1 MTSFTPTWQAASATF
16 GANAGHVNQFLT
28 THSSTF
34 SYTGNA
40 IKSQHGTGIAV
51 YSDTLTQMLSTS
63 FITTSTQVAVGS
75 VNVQLSTIGG
85 SPTLPLINPI
95 TFSIYADLGGLPTG
109 SALVSN
115 TVSNN
120 YVYSSPFW
128 VTIPLPV
135 GGLASLTTYHIVATM
150 VGTASHYYVWQ
161 RSNQGTGAAT
171 SVNGGATWVAQTYG
185 LMYQIL
191 DQTNTG
197 LIQYIYEDGGARTI
211 QLSYNSQNRPTQITE
226 FTSAQATAGYLQ
238 GTRNINYTN
247 GFVTGVS

>member
-1 MTSFTPTWQAASATF
+1 MASFTPTWQAASASF
-16 GANAGHVNQFLT
+16 GANAGHVNQFLAS
-28 THSSTF
+28 HSSTF
-34 SYTGNA
+34 VYNGNTLRSQQATG
-40 IKSQHGTGIAV
+40 TAV
-51 YSDTLTQMLSTS
+51 YSDTYTQMLSTS
-63 FITTSTQVAVGS
+63 FVTTSTQTTIGS
-75 VNVQLSTIGG
+75 VNAQLSTVGG

-95 TFSIYADLGGLPTG
+95 TFSIYADQGGLPIG

-150 VGTASHYYVWQ
+150 VGNASHYYVWQ
-161 RSNQGTGAAT
+161 RSNQGGGAAT
-171 SVNGGATWVAQTYG
+171 SVNGGSTWVAQTYG
-185 LMYQIL
+185 LMYQIF

-211 QLSYNSQNRPTQITE
+211 QLGYNSLNMPTQITE
-226 FTSAQATAGYLQ
+226 FTQAQATSGYLQ
-238 GTRNINYTN
+238 GTQNINYTN
-247 GFVTGVS
+247 GYVTGVS